1 MNIFYYDIAVG
12 LPLRQCFTYKSK
24 EVIKKG
30 KRVIVPFGSKSI
42 VGIVVKKI
50 AKPKSLKGLK
60 EIISIADEH
69 SCFNGSIFE
78 AITWAS
84 DYYHHPIGEVF
95 FSFMPTLL
103 RKQNDKIIIDLDD
116 NTEYKLNEE
125 DKKLKLTKEQNI
137 NLSKLNKVEKF
148 SPSLIFGVTGSG
160 KTEIYLQLAEKFIL
174 QNKSILILVPEIN
187 LIPQLEKRF
196 KDRFNG
202 DIGVYHSRQTP
213 NQRLKVWLRSKF
225 GGIRIVI
232 GTRSSVL
239 MPLKNLGAIII
250 DEEHDQSYKQAEG
263 FKFSGRDLAI
273 KRAQIENI
281 PVFLGSATPSLQ
293 TLKLVKEKKFKKFDL
308 LRRVDGK
315 KPPKLIPLDIS
326 DSPLLGGIAIETMSI
341 IEAAI
346 NKGEQVLIFLNRR
359 GFAPLYECDNC
370 GWVAKCSSCESNL
383 VFHKSKNRLICHKCE
398 SVYGVNKTCPDCHS
412 NEINTLGTGTE
423 RVEEVLRSTFKKVP
437 IIRMDYDSTRLKG
450 SIEAIYEKANTSKEA
465 ILVGTQ
471 MLSKGHDFPKV
482 TLCVILNADGGLLS
496 PEINAIEKISQ
507 QLIQVSGRAGRNN
520 NLAKVIIQTR
530 YPNDENLKQIKT
542 GDYRLVSEQC
552 LKNSKALN
560 MPPYSTVAIL
570 RVTSPSPESCY
581 KFLDKA
587 NNLLS
592 DKKNIYVI
600 GPLPSIPLK
609 VKGNTRNHLMIKSD
623 TRTYLNRVLKYLT
636 YEIQTW
642 PETKRVKWTY
652 AVSYTHLTLPTIS
665 RV

>member
-148 SPSLIFGVTGSG
+148 SPSLIYGVTGSG

-213 NQRLKVWLRSKF
+213 NQRLKIWLRSKF

-326 DSPLLGGIAIETMSI
+326 DSPLLGGIAIQTMSI

-450 SIEAIYEKANTSKEA
+450 SIEAIYEKANISKEA

-552 LKNSKALN
+552 LKTNKALN

-570 RVTSPSPESCY
+570 RATSPSPESCY

-587 NNLLS
+587 NNLLN

-609 VKGNTRNHLMIKSD
+609 VKGNTRNHLIIKSD
-623 TRTYLNRVLKYLT
+623 TRTYLNRVLNYLT

-642 PETKRVKWTY
+642 PETKKVKW
-652 AVSYTHLTLPTIS
+652 SYDIDPYDMS
-665 RV
+665 

>member
-1 MNIFYYDIAVG
+1 MNFFYYDIAVG

-24 EVIKKG
+24 DIIKKG
-30 KRVIVPFGSKSI
+30 ERVVVPFGNKSI
-42 VGIVVKKI
+42 IGIVVKKVS
-50 AKPKSLKGLK
+50 KPKSLKGLK
-60 EIISIADEH
+60 EIIEITDDHIAFDKSE
-69 SCFNGSIFE
+69 FKTIL
-78 AITWAS
+78 WAS

-95 FSFMPTLL
+95 FSFLPTLL
-103 RKQNDKIIIDLDD
+103 RKKNDKTVKATGEIAKY
-116 NTEYKLNEE
+116 ELNEK
-125 DKKLKLTKEQNI
+125 DKNFKLTKEQST
-137 NLSKLNKVEKF
+137 NLDKLNKINRF
-148 SPSLIFGVTGSG
+148 DPSLIYGVTGSG
-160 KTEIYLQLAEKFIL
+160 KTEIYLQLAEKLI
-174 QNKSILILVPEIN
+174 QKNKSVLVLVPEIN

-196 KDRFNG
+196 KNRFCG
-202 DIGVYHSRQTP
+202 DIGVYHSRQTS

-225 GGIRIVI
+225 GEIKIVI

-239 MPLKNLGAIII
+239 IPLKDLGAIIV
-250 DEEHDQSYKQAEG
+250 DEEHDQSYKQADG
-263 FKFSGRDLAI
+263 FKFSGRDIAI
-273 KRAQIENI
+273 KRSQIEDI
-281 PVFLGSATPSLQ
+281 PIFLGSATPSLQ
-293 TLKLVKEKKFKKFDL
+293 TLKLVKEKKYKKYDL

-326 DSPLLGGIAIETMSI
+326 DSPLLGGIAIQTMSI

-552 LKNSKALN
+552 LKTNKALN

-570 RVTSPSPESCY
+570 RATSPSPESCY

-587 NNLLS
+587 NNLLN

-609 VKGNTRNHLMIKSD
+609 VKGNTRNHLIIKSD
-623 TRTYLNRVLKYLT
+623 TRPYLNRVLNYLT

-642 PETKRVKWTY
+642 TETKKVKW
-652 AVSYTHLTLPTIS
+652 SYDIDPYDMS
-665 RV
+665 

>member
-60 EIISIADEH
+60 EIISIADEY

-103 RKQNDKIIIDLDD
+103 RKHNDKIIIDHDD

-125 DKKLKLTKEQNI
+125 DKKLKLTNEQNI

-148 SPSLIFGVTGSG
+148 SPSLIYGVTGSG
-160 KTEIYLQLAEKFIL
+160 KTEIYLQLAEKFIF

-213 NQRLKVWLRSKF
+213 NQRLKIWLRSKF

-326 DSPLLGGIAIETMSI
+326 DSPLLGGIAIQTMSI

-383 VFHKSKNRLICHKCE
+383 VFHKSKNRLICHQCE

-552 LKNSKALN
+552 LKTNKALN

-570 RVTSPSPESCY
+570 RATSPSPESCY

-587 NNLLS
+587 NNLLNG
-592 DKKNIYVI
+592 KKNINVT

-609 VKGNTRNHLMIKSD
+609 IKGNTRNHLIIKSD
-623 TRTYLNRVLKYLT
+623 TRTYLNRVLNYLT
-636 YEIQTW
+636 YEIQSWT
-642 PETKRVKWTY
+642 ETKKVKW
-652 AVSYTHLTLPTIS
+652 SYDIDPYDMS
-665 RV
+665 

>member
-1 MNIFYYDIAVG
+1 MNFFYYDIAVG

-24 EVIKKG
+24 DVIKKG

-42 VGIVVKKI
+42 IGIVVKKI
-50 AKPKSLKGLK
+50 SKPKSLKGLK

-137 NLSKLNKVEKF
+137 NLSKLNKVKKF
-148 SPSLIFGVTGSG
+148 SPSLIYGVTGSG

-326 DSPLLGGIAIETMSI
+326 DSPLLGGIAIQTMSI

-552 LKNSKALN
+552 LKTNKALN

-570 RVTSPSPESCY
+570 RATSPSPESCY

-587 NNLLS
+587 NNLLN

-609 VKGNTRNHLMIKSD
+609 VKGNTRNHLIIKSD
-623 TRTYLNRVLKYLT
+623 TRTYLNRVLNYLT

-642 PETKRVKWTY
+642 PETKKVKW
-652 AVSYTHLTLPTIS
+652 SYDIDPYDMS
-665 RV
+665 

>member
-137 NLSKLNKVEKF
+137 NLSKLNKVKKF
-148 SPSLIFGVTGSG
+148 SPSLIYGVTGSG

-326 DSPLLGGIAIETMSI
+326 DSPLLGGIAIQTMSI

-450 SIEAIYEKANTSKEA
+450 SIEAIYEKANKSKEA

-570 RVTSPSPESCY
+570 RATSPSPESCY

-587 NNLLS
+587 NNLLN

-609 VKGNTRNHLMIKSD
+609 VKGNTRNHLIIKSD
-623 TRTYLNRVLKYLT
+623 TRTYLNRVLNYLT

-642 PETKRVKWTY
+642 PETKKVKW
-652 AVSYTHLTLPTIS
+652 SYDIDPYDMS
-665 RV
+665 

>member
-148 SPSLIFGVTGSG
+148 SPSLIYGVTGSG

-326 DSPLLGGIAIETMSI
+326 DSPLLGGIAIQTMSI

-552 LKNSKALN
+552 LKTNKALN

-570 RVTSPSPESCY
+570 RATSPSPESCY

-587 NNLLS
+587 NNLLN
-592 DKKNIYVI
+592 DKKNINVT

-609 VKGNTRNHLMIKSD
+609 IKGNTRNHLIIKSD
-623 TRTYLNRVLKYLT
+623 TRTYLNRVLNYLT

-642 PETKRVKWTY
+642 PETKKVKW
-652 AVSYTHLTLPTIS
+652 SYDIDPYDMS
-665 RV
+665 

>member
-30 KRVIVPFGSKSI
+30 KRVIVPFGSKSLI
-42 VGIVVKKI
+42 GIVVKKI
-50 AKPKSLKGLK
+50 AKPKSYKGLK

-103 RKQNDKIIIDLDD
+103 RKQNDKIIINLGN
-116 NTEYKLNEE
+116 NTEYELNDE

-148 SPSLIFGVTGSG
+148 SPSLIYGVTGSG

-326 DSPLLGGIAIETMSI
+326 DSPLLGGIAIQTMSI

-398 SVYGVNKTCPDCHS
+398 SVYGVSKTCPDCHS

-423 RVEEVLRSTFKKVP
+423 RVEEVLRSSFKKVP

-552 LKNSKALN
+552 LKTNKALN

-570 RVTSPSPESCY
+570 RATSPNPESCY

-587 NNLLS
+587 NNLLN
-592 DKKNIYVI
+592 DKKNVYII

-609 VKGNTRNHLMIKSD
+609 VKGNTRNHLIIKSD
-623 TRTYLNRVLKYLT
+623 TRAYLNRVLNYLT

-642 PETKRVKWTY
+642 PETKKVKWTY
-652 AVSYTHLTLPTIS
+652 DIDPYDMS
-665 RV
+665 

>member
-103 RKQNDKIIIDLDD
+103 RKHNDKIIIDRDD

-125 DKKLKLTKEQNI
+125 DKKLKLTNEQNI

-148 SPSLIFGVTGSG
+148 SPSLIYGVTGSG

-213 NQRLKVWLRSKF
+213 NQRLKIWLRSKF

-326 DSPLLGGIAIETMSI
+326 DSPLLGGIAIQTMSI

-552 LKNSKALN
+552 LKTNKALN

-570 RVTSPSPESCY
+570 RATSPSPESCY

-587 NNLLS
+587 NNLLN
-592 DKKNIYVI
+592 DKKNINVT

-609 VKGNTRNHLMIKSD
+609 IKGNTRNHLIIKSD
-623 TRTYLNRVLKYLT
+623 TRTYLNRVLNYLT

-642 PETKRVKWTY
+642 TETKKVKW
-652 AVSYTHLTLPTIS
+652 SYDIDPYDMS
-665 RV
+665 

>member
-42 VGIVVKKI
+42 IGIVVKKI

-60 EIISIADEH
+60 EIISIADEN

-148 SPSLIFGVTGSG
+148 SPSLIYGVTGSG

-213 NQRLKVWLRSKF
+213 NQRLKIWLRSKF

-326 DSPLLGGIAIETMSI
+326 ESPLLGGIAIQTMSI

-552 LKNSKALN
+552 LKTNKALN

-570 RVTSPSPESCY
+570 RATSPSPESCY

-587 NNLLS
+587 NNLLN

-609 VKGNTRNHLMIKSD
+609 VKGNTRNHLIIKSD
-623 TRTYLNRVLKYLT
+623 TRTYLNRVLNYLT

-642 PETKRVKWTY
+642 PETKKVKW
-652 AVSYTHLTLPTIS
+652 SYDIDPYDMS
-665 RV
+665 

>member
-103 RKQNDKIIIDLDD
+103 RKHNDKIIIDRDD

-148 SPSLIFGVTGSG
+148 SPSLIYGVTGSG

-326 DSPLLGGIAIETMSI
+326 DSPLLGGIAIQTMSI

-398 SVYGVNKTCPDCHS
+398 SVYGVNKKCPDCHS

-542 GDYRLVSEQC
+542 GDYRLVSEKC
-552 LKNSKALN
+552 LKTNKALN

-570 RVTSPSPESCY
+570 RATSPSPESCY

-587 NNLLS
+587 NNLLN

-609 VKGNTRNHLMIKSD
+609 VKGNTRNHLIIKSD
-623 TRTYLNRVLKYLT
+623 TRTYLNRVLNYLT

-642 PETKRVKWTY
+642 PETMKVKW
-652 AVSYTHLTLPTIS
+652 SYDIDPYDMS
-665 RV
+665 

>member
-116 NTEYKLNEE
+116 NTEYKLNEK

-148 SPSLIFGVTGSG
+148 SPSLIYGVTGSG

-213 NQRLKVWLRSKF
+213 NQRLKIWLRSKF

-383 VFHKSKNRLICHKCE
+383 VFHKSKNRLICHQCE

-412 NEINTLGTGTE
+412 NEINTIGTGTE

-552 LKNSKALN
+552 LKTNKALN

-570 RVTSPSPESCY
+570 RATSPSPESCY

-587 NNLLS
+587 NNLLN
-592 DKKNIYVI
+592 DKKNINVT

-609 VKGNTRNHLMIKSD
+609 IKGNTRNHLIIKSD
-623 TRTYLNRVLKYLT
+623 TRTYLNRVLNYLT

-642 PETKRVKWTY
+642 TETKKVKW
-652 AVSYTHLTLPTIS
+652 SYDIDPYDMS
-665 RV
+665 

>member
-24 EVIKKG
+24 DVIKKG

-50 AKPKSLKGLK
+50 SKPKSLKGLK

-69 SCFNGSIFE
+69 SCFSGSIFE

-116 NTEYKLNEE
+116 NTEYKLNED

-148 SPSLIFGVTGSG
+148 SPSLIYGVTGSG

-326 DSPLLGGIAIETMSI
+326 DSPLLGGIAIQTMSI

-552 LKNSKALN
+552 LKTNKALN

-570 RVTSPSPESCY
+570 RATSPSPESCY

-587 NNLLS
+587 NNLLN

-609 VKGNTRNHLMIKSD
+609 VKGNTRNHLIIKSD
-623 TRTYLNRVLKYLT
+623 TRTYLNRVLNYLT

-642 PETKRVKWTY
+642 PETKKVKW
-652 AVSYTHLTLPTIS
+652 SYDIDPYDMS
-665 RV
+665 

>member
-24 EVIKKG
+24 DVIKKG

-60 EIISIADEH
+60 EIISIADEY

-116 NTEYKLNEE
+116 NTEYKLNEK

-148 SPSLIFGVTGSG
+148 SPSLIYGVTGSG

-326 DSPLLGGIAIETMSI
+326 DSPLLGGIAIQTMSI

-552 LKNSKALN
+552 LKTNKALN

-570 RVTSPSPESCY
+570 RATSPSPESCY

-587 NNLLS
+587 NNLLN
-592 DKKNIYVI
+592 DKKNINVT

-609 VKGNTRNHLMIKSD
+609 IKGNTRNHLIIKSD
-623 TRTYLNRVLKYLT
+623 TRTYLNRVLNYLT

-642 PETKRVKWTY
+642 TETKKVKW
-652 AVSYTHLTLPTIS
+652 SYDIDPYDMS
-665 RV
+665 

>member
-60 EIISIADEH
+60 EIISIADEY

-103 RKQNDKIIIDLDD
+103 RKHNDKIIIDLDD

-148 SPSLIFGVTGSG
+148 SPSLIYGVTGSG

-326 DSPLLGGIAIETMSI
+326 DSPLLGGIAIQTMSI

-383 VFHKSKNRLICHKCE
+383 VFHKSKNRLICHKFE

-423 RVEEVLRSTFKKVP
+423 RVEEVLKSTFKKVP

-450 SIEAIYEKANTSKEA
+450 SIEAIYEKVNKSKEA

-552 LKNSKALN
+552 LKTNKALN

-570 RVTSPSPESCY
+570 RATSPSPESCY

-587 NNLLS
+587 NNLLN
-592 DKKNIYVI
+592 DKKNVYVI

-609 VKGNTRNHLMIKSD
+609 VKGNTRNHLIIRSD
-623 TRTYLNRVLKYLT
+623 TRTYLNRVLNYLT

-642 PETKRVKWTY
+642 PETKKVKW
-652 AVSYTHLTLPTIS
+652 SYDIDPYDMS
-665 RV
+665 

>member
-12 LPLRQCFTYKSK
+12 LPLRQCFSYKSK
-24 EVIKKG
+24 EVITKG

-50 AKPKSLKGLK
+50 AKPKSLKGIK
-60 EIISIADEH
+60 EIISTADEH
-69 SCFNGSIFE
+69 SCFYGSIFE

-116 NTEYKLNEE
+116 NTEYKLNED

-148 SPSLIFGVTGSG
+148 SPSLIYGVTGSG

-326 DSPLLGGIAIETMSI
+326 DSPLLGGIAIQTMSI

-552 LKNSKALN
+552 LKTNKALN

-570 RVTSPSPESCY
+570 RATSPSPESCY

-587 NNLLS
+587 NNLLN

-609 VKGNTRNHLMIKSD
+609 VKGNTRNHLIIKSE
-623 TRTYLNRVLKYLT
+623 TRTYLNRVLNYLT
-636 YEIQTW
+636 YKIQTW
-642 PETKRVKWTY
+642 PETKKVKW
-652 AVSYTHLTLPTIS
+652 SYDIDPYDMS
-665 RV
+665 

>member
-95 FSFMPTLL
+95 FSFMPTLF

-125 DKKLKLTKEQNI
+125 DKKFKLTKEQNI

-148 SPSLIFGVTGSG
+148 NPSLIYGVTGSG

-326 DSPLLGGIAIETMSI
+326 DSPLLGGIAIQTMSI

-552 LKNSKALN
+552 LKTNKALN

-570 RVTSPSPESCY
+570 RATSPSPESCY

-587 NNLLS
+587 NNLLN

-609 VKGNTRNHLMIKSD
+609 VKGNTRNHLIIKSD
-623 TRTYLNRVLKYLT
+623 TRTYLNRVLNYLT

-642 PETKRVKWTY
+642 PETKKVKW
-652 AVSYTHLTLPTIS
+652 SYDIDPYDMS
-665 RV
+665 

>member
-116 NTEYKLNEE
+116 NTEYKLNEK

-148 SPSLIFGVTGSG
+148 SPSLIYGVTGSG

-326 DSPLLGGIAIETMSI
+326 DSPLLGGIAIQTMSI

-542 GDYRLVSEQC
+542 GDYRLVSEKC
-552 LKNSKALN
+552 LKTNKALN

-570 RVTSPSPESCY
+570 RATSPSPESCY

-587 NNLLS
+587 NNLLN

-609 VKGNTRNHLMIKSD
+609 VKGNTRNHLIIKSD
-623 TRTYLNRVLKYLT
+623 TRTYLNRVLNYLT

-642 PETKRVKWTY
+642 PETKKVKW
-652 AVSYTHLTLPTIS
+652 SYDIDPYDMS
-665 RV
+665 

>member
-148 SPSLIFGVTGSG
+148 SPSLIYGVTGSG

-326 DSPLLGGIAIETMSI
+326 DSPLLGGIAIQTMSI

-383 VFHKSKNRLICHKCE
+383 VFHKSKNRLICHRCE
-398 SVYGVNKTCPDCHS
+398 SVYRVNDSCPDCSS
-412 NEINTLGTGTE
+412 NEINILGTGTE
-423 RVEEVLRSTFKKVP
+423 RVEEILKSTFKKVP

-450 SIEAIYEKANTSKEA
+450 SIDAIYEEAEKSKQA

-496 PEINAIEKISQ
+496 PDINSVEKISQ

-530 YPNDENLKQIKT
+530 YPNDENLKKIKT
-542 GDYRLVSEQC
+542 GDYQIVAERC
-552 LKNSKALN
+552 LKTNKALDI
-560 MPPYSTVAIL
+560 PPYSNISIL
-570 RVTSPSPESCY
+570 RAISPNPQIGI

-587 NNLLS
+587 HKILKN
-592 DKKNIYVI
+592 KKNVDVI
-600 GPLPSIPLK
+600 GPFPSIPFK
-609 VKGNTRNHLMIKSD
+609 VKGNTRNHLVIKSN
-623 TRTYLNRVLKYLT
+623 TKTYLNRVLKFLT
-636 YEIQTW
+636 KEIENW
-642 PETKRVKWTY
+642 PETKKVKW
-652 AVSYTHLTLPTIS
+652 SYDIDPYDMS
-665 RV
+665 

>member
-24 EVIKKG
+24 DEIKKG
-30 KRVIVPFGSKSI
+30 TRVMVPFGSKSI

-50 AKPKSLKGLK
+50 SKPKSFNGLK
-60 EIISIADEH
+60 EIISIADDY
-69 SCFNGSIFE
+69 SCFDRSIFKT
-78 AITWAS
+78 ITWAS
-84 DYYHHPIGEVF
+84 DYYHHPIGEAF

-103 RKQNDKIIIDLDD
+103 RKQNDKIIYDLSDD
-116 NTEYKLNEE
+116 TKYKLNAE
-125 DKKLKLTKEQNI
+125 DKKFKLTKEQNI

-148 SPSLIFGVTGSG
+148 SPSLIYGVTGSG

-174 QNKSILILVPEIN
+174 KNKSILILVPEIN
-187 LIPQLEKRF
+187 LIPQLEKKF

-202 DIGVYHSRQTP
+202 DIGVYHSRQSP

-225 GGIRIVI
+225 GRIRIVI

-239 MPLKNLGAIII
+239 MPLKNLGAIVI

-263 FKFSGRDLAI
+263 FKFSGRDLAL

-293 TLKLVKEKKFKKFDL
+293 TLKLVKERKFKKFDL

-326 DSPLLGGIAIETMSI
+326 DSPLLGGIAIQTMSI

-450 SIEAIYEKANTSKEA
+450 SIEAIYEKANKSKEA

-552 LKNSKALN
+552 LKTNKALN

-570 RVTSPSPESCY
+570 RATSPSPESCY

-587 NNLLS
+587 NNLLN

-609 VKGNTRNHLMIKSD
+609 VKGNSRNHLIIKSD

-636 YEIQTW
+636 NEIQTW
-642 PETKRVKWTY
+642 PEIKKVKW
-652 AVSYTHLTLPTIS
+652 SYDIDPYDMS
-665 RV
+665 

>member
-24 EVIKKG
+24 DVIKKG

-69 SCFNGSIFE
+69 SCFSGSIFE

-116 NTEYKLNEE
+116 NTEYKLNED

-148 SPSLIFGVTGSG
+148 SPSLIYGVTGSG

-196 KDRFNG
+196 KDRFIG

-326 DSPLLGGIAIETMSI
+326 DSPLLGGIAIQTMSI

-398 SVYGVNKTCPDCHS
+398 SVYGVNKTCPDCYS

-437 IIRMDYDSTRLKG
+437 VIRMDYDSTRLKG
-450 SIEAIYEKANTSKEA
+450 SIEAIYEKANKSKEA

-552 LKNSKALN
+552 LKTNKALN

-587 NNLLS
+587 NNLLN
-592 DKKNIYVI
+592 DKKNVYVI

-609 VKGNTRNHLMIKSD
+609 VKGNTRNHLIIKSE
-623 TRTYLNRVLKYLT
+623 TKTYLNRVLKYLT
-636 YEIQTW
+636 NEIQNW
-642 PETKRVKWTY
+642 SESKKVKWTY
-652 AVSYTHLTLPTIS
+652 DIDPYDMS
-665 RV
+665 

>member
-116 NTEYKLNEE
+116 NTEYKLNED

-148 SPSLIFGVTGSG
+148 SPSLIYGVTGSG

-213 NQRLKVWLRSKF
+213 NQRLKIWLRSKF

-326 DSPLLGGIAIETMSI
+326 DSPLLGGIAIQTMSI

-552 LKNSKALN
+552 LKTNKALN

-570 RVTSPSPESCY
+570 RATSPSPESCY

-587 NNLLS
+587 NNLLN

-609 VKGNTRNHLMIKSD
+609 VKGNTRNHLIIKSD
-623 TRTYLNRVLKYLT
+623 TRTYLNRVLNYLT

-642 PETKRVKWTY
+642 PETKKVKW
-652 AVSYTHLTLPTIS
+652 SYDIDPYDMS
-665 RV
+665 

>member
-148 SPSLIFGVTGSG
+148 SPSLIYGVTGSG

-326 DSPLLGGIAIETMSI
+326 DSPLLGGIAIQTMSI

-383 VFHKSKNRLICHKCE
+383 VFHKSKNRLICHQCE

-552 LKNSKALN
+552 LKTNKALN

-570 RVTSPSPESCY
+570 RATSPSPESCY

-587 NNLLS
+587 NNLLN

-609 VKGNTRNHLMIKSD
+609 VKGNTRNHLIIKSD
-623 TRTYLNRVLKYLT
+623 TRTYLNRVLNYLT

-642 PETKRVKWTY
+642 PETKKVKW
-652 AVSYTHLTLPTIS
+652 SYDIDPYDMS
-665 RV
+665 

>member
-24 EVIKKG
+24 DVIKKG

-42 VGIVVKKI
+42 IGIVVKKI

-116 NTEYKLNEE
+116 NTEYKLNED

-148 SPSLIFGVTGSG
+148 SPSLIYGVTGSG

-326 DSPLLGGIAIETMSI
+326 DSPLLGGIAIQTMSI

-552 LKNSKALN
+552 LKTNKALN

-570 RVTSPSPESCY
+570 RATSPSPESCY

-587 NNLLS
+587 NNLLN

-609 VKGNTRNHLMIKSD
+609 VKGNTRNHLIIKSD
-623 TRTYLNRVLKYLT
+623 TRTYLNRVLNYLT

-642 PETKRVKWTY
+642 PETKKVKW
-652 AVSYTHLTLPTIS
+652 SYDIDPYDMS
-665 RV
+665 